1 MECPCCGGGAAPVA
15 EAAPACGACAASME
29 NACPEACMRARK
41 ILMAKKECEDD
52 SVHSQHMAELGR
64 KMCEKTKEYQ
74 KAKEDAKALVKET

>member
-1 MECPCCGGGAAPVA
+1 
-15 EAAPACGACAASME
+15 
-29 NACPEACMRARK
+29 MRARK